1 MSPDSSEQPERRR
14 GGRQKKTTP
23 KQSHV
28 VSVRLTDAE
37 YAELAREA
45 AEVGKPFGEVLRAV
59 WLGTPHQSLERMP
72 RTVEEKEERR
82 QLIGMAGNL
91 NQMCKQLHA
100 GPEVRAA
107 AAQLLARIQHLLDT

>member
-1 MSPDSSEQPERRR
+1 MSADSPEQPERRR

-23 KQSHV
+23 KQLHV

-45 AEVGKPFGEVLRAV
+45 AEVGKPFGEMLRAV
-59 WLGTPHQSLERMP
+59 WLGTPHQSLERVP
-72 RTVEEKEERR
+72 RTIEEKEERR

-91 NQMCKQLHA
+91 NQMAKQLHA

-107 AAQLLARIQHLLDT
+107 AAQLLGRIQHLIDT